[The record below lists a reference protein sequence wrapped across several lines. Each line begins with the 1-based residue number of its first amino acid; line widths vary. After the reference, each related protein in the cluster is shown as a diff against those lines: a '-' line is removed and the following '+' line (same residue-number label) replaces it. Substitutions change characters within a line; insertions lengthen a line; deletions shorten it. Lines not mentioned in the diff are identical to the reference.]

1 MAEKEGPL
9 DEMLEEIACIL
20 KIKSTVPGEYRDG
33 RVLMLE
39 AAEQLDSNALWAL
52 RTLRKA
58 RRSFEEESEIA
69 KRYNSF
75 TAKWAKMDPYHFGS
89 DEKRLEKQ
97 LYQLLREGQFQQC
110 ADVLAQLEQLVD
122 MDVAENIE
130 IGLLLEVV
138 NPEIQLGKG
147 TTLSVLIHN
156 HSAFPIKLDSLR
168 GSSPQATVHVLD
180 FYKGVM
186 RKDEDH
192 KCQINVIPKVEGD
205 IVVEVQAVIHND
217 SRPLQISKGFS
228 IRVSV
233 PEQVVQFV
241 DARTPTDVQYVRP
254 PEAPSPPAKAPSSF
268 DPIELTS
275 SGSVDQWSTCVTV
288 FARNKCPIDLTGLAA
303 KDPNYVKADGYANLF
318 KALLA
323 MRYDPN
329 VDWAQWF
336 QETGFVGE
344 DYTKRCA
351 KLLWTIGSSKD
362 RSVELEMDGSV
373 GSSNIENLIGAMQ
386 IASGEVR
393 REDRSRKAWT
403 VDGQL
408 DGSAFSLKVERT
420 VKKDDKGK
428 AVASTFRIISG

>member
-39 AAEQLDSNALWAL
+39 AAEQLDSNILWAL

-69 KRYNSF
+69 NRYNTF

-89 DEKRLEKQ
+89 EEKRLEKQ
-97 LYQLLREGQFQQC
+97 LYQLLREGQFEQC

-138 NPEIQLGKG
+138 NPEIHLGKG

-156 HSAFPIKLDSLR
+156 HSAFPIKLDSLK

-186 RKDEDH
+186 KKDEDH

-217 SRPLQISKGFS
+217 SRPLRISKGFS
-228 IRVSV
+228 IKVNV

-254 PEAPSPPAKAPSSF
+254 VEVPKPVAKAPSSF
-268 DPIELTS
+268 DPLELTS
-275 SGSVDQWSTCVTV
+275 TGTVDQWSTCVTV
-288 FARNKCPIDLTGLAA
+288 FARNKSPINLTGLAA

-323 MRYDPN
+323 MRYDPH

-336 QETGFVGE
+336 QEAGFVGE

-351 KLLWTIGSSKD
+351 KLLWQIGSSKD

-393 REDRSRKAWT
+393 REERSRKTWT
-403 VDGQL
+403 VDGHL
-408 DGSAFSLKVERT
+408 DVSTFSLKVERT
-420 VKKDDKGK
+420 VRKDDEGK